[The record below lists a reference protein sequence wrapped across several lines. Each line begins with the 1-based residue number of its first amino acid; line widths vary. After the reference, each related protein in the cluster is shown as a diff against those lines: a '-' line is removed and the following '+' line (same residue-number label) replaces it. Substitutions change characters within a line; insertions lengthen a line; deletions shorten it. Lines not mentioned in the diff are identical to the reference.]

1 MALIS
6 ETMLTAADKPKF
18 PGYHVYRQD
27 EFGANRA
34 YRGLMVLVRRS
45 IVHQPLPTLSLASM
59 QVLGVELFVAGA
71 PLRVY
76 AVYHPGTLRL
86 DLAEVQLVLDSSTP
100 VIVAGDWNC
109 KHPAW
114 NSAAITTD
122 GRRLFNDSE
131 ARGYKVDGPHTP
143 THYPQCP
150 TQLPDVIDLVVHR
163 GLPRDPHQEVLL
175 DHTGSD
181 HQPVLVT
188 MDDIP
193 TRVAP
198 SAPRPITDW
207 NLFGERLVETT
218 PTRPVDTANDVE
230 QLASD
235 LTNCIQDALKHAS
248 HVKPSQGAL
257 PPLPAHITK
266 MLQEKRRLRKQWQR
280 SRCPVQKTELNKL
293 MEKIKS
299 ELADH
304 RSESWERRIQD
315 ASDDMTSIHRLC
327 RQLANKPAPVRP
339 LIHADGSLRYRAEDR
354 AEIFAESLE
363 RQFQP
368 NPCGDAAHNAAV
380 EQRLVEYFDTPIAHD
395 EEPVIFTP
403 GQVQRALRSTK
414 PRKAP
419 GADSISN
426 TALRHLPYKTVAA
439 LTRLFNGISRTG
451 HFPDQW
457 KLGHVIM
464 LPKPGKNILKP
475 DSYRPITLLS
485 CISKL
490 FERLLLRHLVPH
502 ITPRRE
508 QFGFRREH
516 STTLQLARVLH
527 QVAVAWN
534 KREHTVAVFLDM
546 EKAFDRVWHA
556 GLIYKLAES
565 PAPRRIVKVISS
577 FLSGRRFK
585 VMVED
590 AMSTEHPVAAGVPQG
605 SCLSPICYSRYTD
618 DIPVEGGAEL
628 ALYADDAAYLT
639 SSIRSKHAAVKM
651 QRALDALPDWLSKW
665 RLSVNVMKTQAIV
678 ITRQTNHPPQL
689 RLQGVDIEWSPK
701 VKYLGVTID
710 RRLTMGP
717 HVSNVVT
724 QTRIAR
730 NLLRPVLSSKLPLRV
745 KVGVYKTYIRTRLT
759 YAAPAWYQLVA
770 ETHRRKL
777 RAQQALSLRAVAD
790 APRYVRNSTIQRDLK
805 IESLDDFISRLATT
819 MFARADDSQLPHIQD
834 LAPQHARPPDGKAYP
849 RELITTNDTEPT
861 HRT

>member
-1 MALIS
+1 
-6 ETMLTAADKPKF
+6 
-18 PGYHVYRQD
+18 
-27 EFGANRA
+27 
-34 YRGLMVLVRRS
+34 
-45 IVHQPLPTLSLASM
+45 
-59 QVLGVELFVAGA
+59 
-71 PLRVY
+71 
-76 AVYHPGTLRL
+76 
-86 DLAEVQLVLDSSTP
+86 
-100 VIVAGDWNC
+100 
-109 KHPAW
+109 
-114 NSAAITTD
+114 
-122 GRRLFNDSE
+122 
-131 ARGYKVDGPHTP
+131 
-143 THYPQCP
+143 
-150 TQLPDVIDLVVHR
+150 
-163 GLPRDPHQEVLL
+163 
-175 DHTGSD
+175 
-181 HQPVLVT
+181 
-188 MDDIP
+188 
-193 TRVAP
+193 
-198 SAPRPITDW
+198 
-207 NLFGERLVETT
+207 
-218 PTRPVDTANDVE
+218 
-230 QLASD
+230 
-235 LTNCIQDALKHAS
+235 
-248 HVKPSQGAL
+248 
-257 PPLPAHITK
+257 
-266 MLQEKRRLRKQWQR
+266 
-280 SRCPVQKTELNKL
+280 
-293 MEKIKS
+293 
-299 ELADH
+299 
-304 RSESWERRIQD
+304 
-315 ASDDMTSIHRLC
+315 
-327 RQLANKPAPVRP
+327 
-339 LIHADGSLRYRAEDR
+339 
-354 AEIFAESLE
+354 
-363 RQFQP
+363 
-368 NPCGDAAHNAAV
+368 
-380 EQRLVEYFDTPIAHD
+380 
-395 EEPVIFTP
+395 
-403 GQVQRALRSTK
+403 
-414 PRKAP
+414 
-419 GADSISN
+419 
-426 TALRHLPYKTVAA
+426 
-439 LTRLFNGISRTG
+439 
-451 HFPDQW
+451 
-457 KLGHVIM
+457 
-464 LPKPGKNILKP
+464 
-475 DSYRPITLLS
+475 
-485 CISKL
+485 
-490 FERLLLRHLVPH
+490 
-502 ITPRRE
+502 
-508 QFGFRREH
+508 
-516 STTLQLARVLH
+516 
-527 QVAVAWN
+527 
-534 KREHTVAVFLDM
+534 M